1 MQSPYYLGL
10 MAGTSFDG
18 IDAALIDKHNT
29 LVARYYKAYDKKIKS
44 DIKHLITH
52 PHSLYEFGALDT
64 ALGVLFAETANA
76 LIKKSAVQ
84 KKNIIAIG
92 SHGQTIYHAPKRYSL
107 QIAHPAIICE
117 KTRITVVSNFR
128 MSDIAA
134 GGEGAP
140 LTPYYHQHL
149 LATQD
154 GIIIN
159 LGGIANVTIKKN
171 NILIGFDAGPA
182 NTLLDAWIKN
192 HKGLDFD
199 KNGSWAALGRV
210 NKTLLDILLNDTYFK
225 KEPPKSTG
233 FEYFNLTWLNHYL
246 RKHLVCESPENIQA
260 TLLELSARTSSNF
273 LPSDLPVYLCG
284 GGVHNTKL
292 VTRIK
297 VLLKQKSKNRLIAT
311 TSKIGIPPDD
321 VEACAFAFFAKQ
333 TLKHKTSN
341 LPNTTGAR
349 NARILG
355 AIYPCGPLFP
365 IQK

>member
-1 MQSPYYLGL
+1 MRYYLGL

-18 IDAALIDKHNT
+18 IDTALIDEHNT
-29 LVARYYKAYDKKIKS
+29 LIARYYEAYDKKIKNAL
-44 DIKHLITH
+44 KHLITN
-52 PHSLYEFGALDT
+52 PHSFYELSVLDT
-64 ALGVLFAETANA
+64 ALGALFAQAANA

-84 KKNIIAIG
+84 KKHIVAIG

-117 KTRITVVSNFR
+117 KTRVTVVSDFR

-149 LATQD
+149 LAEED

-159 LGGIANVTIKKN
+159 LGGIANVTIKQN
-171 NILIGFDAGPA
+171 NILAGFDVGPA

-199 KNGSWAALGRV
+199 KNGNWAAQGKINR
-210 NKTLLDILLNDTYFK
+210 TLLDILLNDAYFQK
-225 KEPPKSTG
+225 VAPKSTG
-233 FEYFNLTWLNHYL
+233 FEYFNLTWLNRYL
-246 RKHLVCESPENIQA
+246 RKDFLGESPENIQA
-260 TLLELSARTSSNF
+260 TLLELSARVSYDF
-273 LPSDLPVYLCG
+273 LPPDLPVYLCG

-292 VTRIK
+292 VGRIK
-297 VLLKQKSKNRLIAT
+297 ALLKQKSRNRLIAT
-311 TSKIGIPPDD
+311 TSKLGIPPDD

-333 TLKHKTSN
+333 TLEHKTSN
-341 LPNTTGAR
+341 LTNITGAHS
-349 NARILG
+349 ARILG
-355 AIYPCGPLFP
+355 AIYL
-365 IQK
+365 K